1 MPVKYKDNPW
11 GKKFTFA
18 CVFTVICLIGMSIA
32 CAGLGQLPICKSG
45 DMMCYFF
52 FHSCGS
58 YAEGVSYQST
68 CYWVQK
74 LRCIEG
80 HSTTESQQMVLPFVA
95 VCMAMV
101 PGCVLII
108 STVLRNMRILFS
120 LIEIGKAFMLMSA
133 TLLISSIM
141 QLDELTWDCRSHE
154 DIMHGNF
161 DACVSGFY
169 MFCVGCTMLLISEAF
184 LLFGLITYGERERT
198 RVRKDAY
205 LVSVQMGVPAEPGFG
220 AEGTQTMQKKKVNPT
235 KIKVGSSIGKHSF
248 PPSTAHVSQSPTCQV
263 TQPQLVCEVPME
275 ESQCGMGGD
284 GAGAMGELPAFLR
297 NDVGN
302 ASSSSFIAEQPP
314 ALERNVERQETFSTS
329 RVPLPPP
336 AAVAPPHPLNV
347 EAEILRPPP
356 QKLPPVQHPMN
367 LAPIVRAP
375 PPPALHDTSPAPSP
389 LAAQPAPIA
398 PMSITKKHVD
408 GDSDGEWEED

>member
-1 MPVKYKDNPW
+1 
-11 GKKFTFA
+11 
-18 CVFTVICLIGMSIA
+18 
-32 CAGLGQLPICKSG
+32 
-45 DMMCYFF
+45 
-52 FHSCGS
+52 
-58 YAEGVSYQST
+58 
-68 CYWVQK
+68 
-74 LRCIEG
+74 
-80 HSTTESQQMVLPFVA
+80 
-95 VCMAMV
+95 
-101 PGCVLII
+101 
-108 STVLRNMRILFS
+108 
-120 LIEIGKAFMLMSA
+120 
-133 TLLISSIM
+133 
-141 QLDELTWDCRSHE
+141 
-154 DIMHGNF
+154 
-161 DACVSGFY
+161 
-169 MFCVGCTMLLISEAF
+169 
-184 LLFGLITYGERERT
+184 
-198 RVRKDAY
+198 
-205 LVSVQMGVPAEPGFG
+205 
-220 AEGTQTMQKKKVNPT
+220 
-235 KIKVGSSIGKHSF
+235 
-248 PPSTAHVSQSPTCQV
+248 
-263 TQPQLVCEVPME
+263 ME
-275 ESQCGMGGD
+275 ERQCGMGGD